1 MINYWNTRF
10 KFINRIFGIWKKS
23 TAQCHSKLTETIML
37 LLVLCSYSVQV
48 MTDSSPHQS
57 FQGHIIF
64 PFPNLFTLWYWIR
77 HDHEVH
83 NSVKTNLLLIF
94 VFLWRLIDFE
104 LMTHNIGKT
113 LINTRGMG
121 WARQGIRNAYN
132 VSVRNLEGKS
142 PRERFKYRMEDNNKM
157 DTSTLLQGAMAG

>member
-1 MINYWNTRF
+1 
-10 KFINRIFGIWKKS
+10 
-23 TAQCHSKLTETIML
+23 
-37 LLVLCSYSVQV
+37 
-48 MTDSSPHQS
+48 
-57 FQGHIIF
+57 
-64 PFPNLFTLWYWIR
+64 
-77 HDHEVH
+77 
-83 NSVKTNLLLIF
+83 
-94 VFLWRLIDFE
+94 
-104 LMTHNIGKT
+104 MTHNIGKT